1 MKTIHQIGI
10 IAMAGVALAVVSCS
24 NGGRS
29 PSGFL
34 AHFSQL
40 DSGYGTADAVSA
52 YVKPGV
58 DLKKYDSIVIDPVTT
73 VVAAPGIRPE
83 VTDQLAAYLSEAT
96 RAQLTGK
103 LKIVKVPGP
112 TTLRM
117 RMALTDVLEK
127 SQTGGAVTTV
137 HTHPR
142 ATLAGNLGSTTVAA
156 FISKLSFEGEFVD
169 SLTGERYSALCDH
182 RLGVKRVESAATPW
196 AAVRQNANLGAAR
209 VCQRFLTLRG
219 R

>member
-1 MKTIHQIGI
+1 MKSIHHFGV

-58 DLKKYDSIVIDPVTT
+58 DLKKYDRIVIDPVTT

-96 RAQLTGK
+96 RAQLAGK
-103 LKIVKVPGP
+103 LNIVTEPGP
-112 TTLRM
+112 TTLRL
-117 RMALTDVLEK
+117 RMALTDVIEK
-127 SQTGGAVTTV
+127 PQTSGVVTTV
-137 HTHPR
+137 HSQPR
-142 ATLAGNLGSTTVAA
+142 VTLSGNLGSAAVADL
-156 FISKLSFEGEFVD
+156 ISKLSFEGEFVD
-169 SLTGERYSALCDH
+169 SVTGERFTALCDH
-182 RLGVKRVESAATPW
+182 RLGVKRVETAATPW
-196 AAVRQNANLGAAR
+196 AAIRQNANLGAAR

-219 R
+219 H